1 MSAESVYARTALALA
16 DAIARFEPVAVVGRV
31 VEAVGTV
38 LRVAGLRARVGELCL
53 LSDGPAGRERMGEV
67 VGFSGPYALVTP
79 YGGLDGLSRGTEVRA
94 TGRAHSV
101 LVGEQLLGRV
111 LDGFGN
117 PIDGN
122 GALEEGALHP
132 VLCKPP
138 HPLSRQPI
146 SRPLATG
153 VRAVDSLLTV
163 GEGQRVGIFAAAGVG
178 KSTLLGMLACGT
190 PADVNVIAL
199 VGERG
204 REVRD
209 FLDHNLGPDG
219 LRRSVVVVATS
230 DRPAMERLKCA
241 MVATTI
247 AEYFRAQGKRVLLL
261 VDSLTRFARA
271 QREIGLAAGEPPT
284 RRGFPP
290 SLFSALPLLL
300 ERAGSDGL
308 GSITAFYTVLTEGED
323 LADPVAEEVRSIL
336 DGHVILSQKIAAQG
350 RFPAIDVLHS
360 KSRLMTAVTEH
371 AHQMAA
377 RKFLALLAK
386 FQDIEFLL
394 QVGEFRRGEDALA
407 DEAVDKIAQLKAFL
421 AQEANQLAAFDDAR
435 ARLLQLAGT
444 P

>member
-1 MSAESVYARTALALA
+1 MSAEIVLSKAARALT
-16 DAIARFEPVAVVGRV
+16 DAVSRFEPLTVVGRV

-38 LRVAGLRARVGELCL
+38 LRVAGLQARVGELCHL
-53 LSDGPAGRERMGEV
+53 NDEKTGVHRMGEV

-79 YGGLDGLSRGTEVRA
+79 YGNLEGLSRGTQVRA
-94 TGRAHSV
+94 TNRAHSV
-101 LVGEQLLGRV
+101 LVGDSLLGRV

-117 PIDGN
+117 PIDGL
-122 GALEEGALHP
+122 GELGEGTYMP
-132 VLCKPP
+132 VLAPPP
-138 HPLSRQPI
+138 HPLSRDPI
-146 SRPLATG
+146 STPLPTG
-153 VRAVDSLLTV
+153 VRAIDALLTV
-163 GEGQRVGIFAAAGVG
+163 GEGQRLGIFAAAGVG
-178 KSTLLGMLACGT
+178 KSTLMGMLACGT

-209 FLDHNLGPDG
+209 FLDHNLGDE
-219 LRRSVVVVATS
+219 LKRSVVVIATS

-247 AEYFRAQGKRVLLL
+247 AEYFRGQGKKVLLM

-290 SLFSALPLLL
+290 SLFSALPVLL
-300 ERAGSDGL
+300 ERAGSDAN

-336 DGHVILSQKIAAQG
+336 DGHIILSQKIAAQG
-350 RFPAIDVLHS
+350 RFPAIDVLSS
-360 KSRLMTAVTEH
+360 KSRLMTAVTERT
-371 AHQMAA
+371 HQLAA

-386 FQDIEFLL
+386 YQEIEFLI
-394 QVGEFRRGEDALA
+394 QVGEFKYGEDALA
-407 DEAVDKIAQLKAFL
+407 DEAATKIGKLKEFL
-421 AQEANQLAAFDDAR
+421 SQDTDDLRAIAESIAGLQE
-435 ARLLQLAGT
+435 LAG
-444 P
+444 